1 MTTLLIPRTTQD
13 AQANLDAFITRKRAM
28 GAWGKGESPF
38 DDDAWPLEG
47 VINKGVKGFLYYARR
62 SYIPRLYYVGH
73 GKASFIPA
81 DQLHP
86 DLFRNF
92 AKAMQVHLYLTRPT
106 TGVKTRNTALE
117 ALFEAL
123 DESGTTDPSEVSTSV
138 LDRTCEIILH
148 EWRLESA
155 PALLSQ
161 LEVIWQ
167 AMVSNELVIM
177 PAYWTSPIQKS
188 NTSDR
193 IRLGPEFDALRVKKL
208 PNPRAIEACAELFQR
223 DDTDFCTTFVTSIVA
238 LMLCSPDRSVE
249 LLYSQADLLSPWTD
263 PDTGEQG
270 VSKRWRPA
278 KGAPPLLK
286 NVVPS
291 MREIAVRAHE
301 RLHRLTEP
309 GRELARWYEANPNRI
324 YLPSH
329 LEYLRHQTILNQ
341 REVRA
346 ILYGG
351 EVRMLD
357 KYHQEGHRVAK
368 FLRDN
373 HVQRLKKG
381 VNSTVAFADIEQAIL
396 RHLPKGF
403 PIMDA
408 KSNMKYSEALCVIRN
423 QEFAGYITGFM
434 QPMLQTVTYSMIAS
448 ALKVQSGARGKSIF
462 AQHGYKDDQGEV
474 LSLATHQMRHYLNT
488 LVRREGILTEQEIAF
503 WSGRKD
509 ESQNA
514 VYDHVS
520 VDDKLH
526 KLEVRLGFH
535 SDTHPFGNINDRI
548 FIRRDQFGMLEKI
561 TAHLSFLGYCLH
573 DYMQA
578 PCQFHENCIQCAEMV
593 CIKGDERTRSALEIL
608 YADSL
613 ALTEAA
619 RRDSDSEMLGAAEW
633 FKVHSQREGFLK
645 NLKDIFD
652 STEIQDGTP
661 IRLNISTP
669 NRIWDVMAR
678 RVIPIKP
685 VSAGIKSM
693 EEITSLLAVTPS
705 GAKKEFPDDN

>member
-1 MTTLLIPRTTQD
+1 MTTMLIPRATQD
-13 AQANLDAFITRKRAM
+13 ANANLDAFITKKRAM
-28 GAWGKGESPF
+28 GAWGKGEFPF

-47 VINKGVKGFLYYARR
+47 VINKGVKGFLYFARR
-62 SYIPRLYYVGH
+62 SYNPRRYSVGY
-73 GKASFIPA
+73 GKASFIP
-81 DQLHP
+81 DNQLHP

-106 TGVKTRNTALE
+106 TGIKTRNAALD

-123 DESGTTDPSEVSTSV
+123 EASGATDPSEVSISV
-138 LDRTCEIILH
+138 LDKACEIIQH

-155 PALLSQ
+155 PRLSSQ

-167 AMVSNELVIM
+167 AMVSNELVTM
-177 PAYWTSPIQKS
+177 PEYWASPIQQSKS
-188 NTSDR
+188 SDR
-193 IRLGPEFDALRVKKL
+193 IRLGPAFDALRAKKL

-238 LMLCSPDRSVE
+238 LMLCSPDRSIE

-263 PDTGEQG
+263 PETGEQG

-291 MREIAVRAHE
+291 MREIAVRAHD
-301 RLHRLTEP
+301 RLYRLTEP
-309 GRELARWYEANPNRI
+309 GRELALWYEANPNRI

-329 LEYLRHQTILNQ
+329 LEYLRHQTILNR

-357 KYHQEGHRVAK
+357 KYHQEGKRVAK

-373 HVQRLKKG
+373 HVPCLQRG
-381 VNSTVAFADIEQAIL
+381 VNSTVAFADIEQSIL
-396 RHLPKGF
+396 RLLPKGF
-403 PIMDA
+403 PVMDA
-408 KSNMKYSEALCVIRN
+408 KTNMKYSEALCVIRN
-423 QEFAGYITGFM
+423 QEFAGYKTGFIQVM
-434 QPMLQTVTYSMIAS
+434 FQTVTYSMIAS
-448 ALKVQSGARGKSIF
+448 ALKVQSGSRGLSIF
-462 AQHGYKDDQGEV
+462 DQHGYKDDHGGA
-474 LSLATHQMRHYLNT
+474 LSLTTHQMRHYLNT
-488 LVRREGILTEQEIAF
+488 LVRREGVLTEQEIAL
-503 WSGRKD
+503 WSGRKSV
-509 ESQNA
+509 SQNA

-535 SDTHPFGNINDRI
+535 SDTHPFGNINNRI
-548 FIRRDQFGMLEKI
+548 FIRRDQFGAVEKI

-578 PCQFHENCIQCAEMV
+578 PCQFHENCIQCSEMI

-619 RRDSDSEMLGAAEW
+619 RRDCDSEMLGAAEW
-633 FKVHSQREGFLK
+633 FRVHSQREGFLK
-645 NLKDIFD
+645 
-652 STEIQDGTP
+652 
-661 IRLNISTP
+661 
-669 NRIWDVMAR
+669 
-678 RVIPIKP
+678 
-685 VSAGIKSM
+685 KSQ
-693 EEITSLLAVTPS
+693 
-705 GAKKEFPDDN
+705 GYF